1 MIFAWK
7 REKKG
12 WRQASILREVS
23 VGTIK
28 MLMLVIIGLRKDG
41 DKSLDGPLQPSSRRI
56 LVGFGFA
63 PLCLI
68 FKFQGMSRRWK
79 LFHYK
84 HSCHLFINIQFTWKG
99 ELSDSARSY
108 GQHFQK
114 DLLYARSIQEKI
126 IPSIISHELAR
137 DWNEKRRRSWPW

>member
-1 MIFAWK
+1 MDADFEESRMIAN
-7 REKKG
+7 R
-12 WRQASILREVS
+12 SINFQV
-23 VGTIK
+23 
-28 MLMLVIIGLRKDG
+28 DA
-41 DKSLDGPLQPSSRRI
+41 DFDWSSRRV

-114 DLLYARSIQEKI
+114 DLLYARSVDSRKNYTFNYFLRACWRLKWKKKKK
-126 IPSIISHELAR
+126 LAMIT
-137 DWNEKRRRSWPW
+137 KVLLVQ